1 MNSDPYTP
9 ARIREPALKPAA
21 YPLLAAAF
29 FLTAAKPPEPK
40 PISYRVTPILQKDG
54 TRALDV
60 RMRFRGEPDGE
71 TELFLPSVWAGS
83 SELWRHAKGLE
94 IRGARSLGGTYDKPL
109 ARHRPGARLKVRYRI
124 VSAYSEDPGFA
135 YEKARPMVR
144 PDWFFV
150 HGESMF
156 AVPGDSQERPA
167 RFRWGR
173 LPKGWTAAS
182 DLDHLEGKPTTL
194 ANLVNSVAIGGE
206 KLRVVRRDLRGAP
219 LRVALLGD
227 WQFTADQLADT
238 VTPIIAAED
247 EFWGDRSSPYL
258 VAMAPLGELPAGLS
272 YHGTGRTDGFSI
284 ASTSAFELKQAVR
297 FLAHE
302 NMHGWVPIAL
312 GGMPE
317 EDEARDYW
325 FSEGFNDYLAS
336 KVLLR
341 SRIWTLAEWA
351 ADKNETLLRYGQSPA
366 KTATG
371 AEIAQRFWTDSAVQ
385 QVSYDR
391 GHLLAAKLDSEI
403 AARTGGTQSLET
415 VLQAQRRAA
424 EGSSELAVAL
434 FRKTLRDRTGI
445 DIDPDLERYARR
457 GEILLLPAGLLGD
470 CARLVTE
477 RRKAFT
483 RGYDADATRR
493 GAGVIS
499 GVDREGPAYAAGLR
513 DGMQLVRREAGK
525 IGDASVELAYRVAEG
540 GKERVI
546 SYMPEGKAEFEVQ
559 RVELT
564 ATGPEAQAA
573 CRTRLGG
580 AS

>member
-1 MNSDPYTP
+1 
-9 ARIREPALKPAA
+9 LKPA
-21 YPLLAAAF
+21 YCPLLLAAF
-29 FLTAAKPPEPK
+29 LLTAAKAPEPK
-40 PISYRVTPILQKDG
+40 PISYRVTPVLQKDG
-54 TRALDV
+54 SRALDV
-60 RMRFRGEPDGE
+60 RMRLRGDADGE

-83 SELWRHAKGLE
+83 SELWRHARGLE
-94 IRGARSLGGTYDKPL
+94 IRGAKSLGGTHEKPV
-109 ARHRPGARLKVRYRI
+109 ARHRPNARLKVRYRI

-144 PDWFFV
+144 PEWFFV

-167 RFRWGR
+167 RFRWGK
-173 LPKGWTAAS
+173 LPKGWTVAS
-182 DLDHLEGKPTTL
+182 DLDHLNGKPTTL
-194 ANLVNSVAIGGE
+194 ANLVNSVVIGGS

-238 VTPIIAAED
+238 VTPIVAAED
-247 EFWGDRSSPYL
+247 AFWGDRSSPYL
-258 VAMAPLGELPAGLS
+258 VAMAPLGELPSGLS

-284 ASTSAFELKQAVR
+284 ASTSAFEIKQAVR

-325 FSEGFNDYLAS
+325 FSEGFDDYLAS

-341 SRIWTLAEWA
+341 AGIWSLAEWA
-351 ADKNETLLRYGQSPA
+351 ADKNDTLLRYGQSPA
-366 KTATG
+366 KTADG
-371 AEIAQRFWTDSAVQ
+371 EEIARRFWTDSAVQ

-391 GHLLAAKLDSEI
+391 GHLLATKLDAEI
-403 AARTGGTQSLET
+403 AVRSGGRQSLET
-415 VLQAQRRAA
+415 VLRTQRRAA
-424 EGSSELAVAL
+424 EGSPELAVAL
-434 FRKTLRDRTGI
+434 FRKTLRDETGI
-445 DIDPDLERYARR
+445 NLDPDIERYARR
-457 GEILLLPAGLLGD
+457 GETLLLPAGLLGD
-470 CARLVTE
+470 CGRVVTE

-493 GAGVIS
+493 AAGVIA
-499 GVDREGPAYAAGLR
+499 GVDRDGPAYAAGLR

-525 IGDASVELAYRVAEG
+525 IGDASVELAYRVTQG
-540 GKERVI
+540 GVERVI
-546 SYMPEGKAEFEVQ
+546 RYMPEGKAEFDVQ

-564 ATGPEAQAA
+564 ASGAEAEAV

>member
-1 MNSDPYTP
+1 
-9 ARIREPALKPAA
+9 LKPVAC
-21 YPLLAAAF
+21 PLLAAAF
-29 FLTAAKPPEPK
+29 LLTAAQAPEPK
-40 PISYRVTPILQKDG
+40 PISYRLTPVTQKDG
-54 TRALDV
+54 SRALDI
-60 RMRFRGEPDGE
+60 RMRLRGDADGE

-83 SELWRHAKGLE
+83 SELWRHVKGLE
-94 IRGARSLGGTYDKPL
+94 IRGAKSLGGTYDKPV

-156 AVPGDSQERPA
+156 AAPGGSQDRPA
-167 RFRWGR
+167 RFKWGK
-173 LPKGWTAAS
+173 LPRGWTVAS
-182 DLDHLEGKPTTL
+182 DLDHLKGQPTTL
-194 ANLVNSVAIGGE
+194 ANLINSVAIGGS
-206 KLRVVRRDLRGAP
+206 KLHLVRRDLRGAE

-227 WQFTADQLADT
+227 WNFTPDQLADT
-238 VTPIIAAED
+238 VTPIVAAED
-247 EFWGDRSSPYL
+247 SFWGERSAPFL
-258 VAMAPLGELPAGLS
+258 VAMAPLGELPSGLS
-272 YHGTGRTDGFSI
+272 YTGTGRTDAFSI
-284 ASTSAFELKQAVR
+284 ASTSAFELRQAVR

-302 NMHGWVPIAL
+302 YMHSWVPIAL

-317 EDEARDYW
+317 EDEATDYW
-325 FSEGFNDYLAS
+325 FSEGFNDYLAA

-341 SRIWTLAEWA
+341 AGIWTLADWA

-366 KTATG
+366 KTVGG
-371 AEIAQRFWTDSAVQ
+371 ADIARRFWTDSAVQ

-391 GHLLAAKLDSEI
+391 GHLLATRLDSDI
-403 AARTGGTQSLET
+403 AARSAGKQSLES
-415 VLQAQRRAA
+415 VLRTQRRSA
-424 EGSSELAVAL
+424 EGSPELAVAL
-434 FRKTLRDRTGI
+434 FRKTLRDETGI

-457 GEILLLPAGLLGD
+457 GEPLLLPEDLLGE

-493 GAGVIS
+493 GNGVFA
-499 GVDREGPAYAAGLR
+499 GVDRDGPAYAAGLR
-513 DGMQLVRREAGK
+513 DGMQLVRRESGK
-525 IGDASVELAYRVAEG
+525 IGDASVELAYRITEG
-540 GKERVI
+540 GVERVI
-546 SYMPEGKAEFEVQ
+546 SYMPEGKAEYDVQ
-559 RVELT
+559 RLELT
-564 ATGPEAQAA
+564 AGRPEAEAA

>member
-1 MNSDPYTP
+1 
-9 ARIREPALKPAA
+9 LKPVF
-21 YPLLAAAF
+21 YPLLAAAS
-29 FLTAAKPPEPK
+29 LLLSAARSPEPK
-40 PISYRVTPILQKDG
+40 PVSYRVTPVLQPDG
-54 TRALDV
+54 SRALEV
-60 RMRFRGEPDGE
+60 RMRLRGDADGE

-83 SELWRHAKGLE
+83 SELWRHARGLE
-94 IRGARSLGGTYDKPL
+94 VRGSKSVGGSYDKPV
-109 ARHRPGARLKVRYRI
+109 ARHRPGARLGLRYRI
-124 VSAYSEDPGFA
+124 VSAYAGDPGFA

-150 HGESMF
+150 HGESIF
-156 AVPGDSQERPA
+156 AVPGGGQDRPA
-167 RFRWGR
+167 RFRWGK
-173 LPKGWTAAS
+173 LPRGWTVAS
-182 DLDHLEGKPTTL
+182 DLDHLAGRPTTL
-194 ANLVNSVAIGGE
+194 ANLINSVLIGGA
-206 KLRVVRRDLRGAP
+206 KLRLVRRDLRGAP

-247 EFWGDRSSPYL
+247 MFWGDRSSPYL
-258 VAMAPLGELPAGLS
+258 VAMAPLGELPSGLS
-272 YHGTGRTDGFSI
+272 YHGTGRTDAFSI

-302 NMHGWVPIAL
+302 NMHSWVPIAL

-325 FSEGFNDYLAS
+325 FSEGFNDYLAA

-341 SRIWTLAEWA
+341 AGIWSLAEWA
-351 ADKNETLLRYGQSPA
+351 ADKNDTLLRYAQSPA
-366 KTATG
+366 RTADG
-371 AEIAQRFWTDSAVQ
+371 AEIARRFWTDSAVQ

-403 AARTGGTQSLET
+403 AARSAGKQSLET
-415 VLQAQRRAA
+415 VLRTQRRAA
-424 EGSSELAVAL
+424 EGSPELAVAL
-434 FRKTLRDRTGI
+434 FRKTLRDETGI

-457 GEILLLPAGLLGD
+457 GETLLLPAGLLGD

-493 GAGVIS
+493 GNGIIA

-513 DGMQLVRREAGK
+513 DGMQLVRRESGK
-525 IGDASVELAYRVAEG
+525 IGDASVELAYRVTEG
-540 GKERVI
+540 GVERVI
-546 SYMPEGKAEFEVQ
+546 SYIPEGKAEFDVQ
-559 RVELT
+559 HVELT
-564 ATGPEAQAA
+564 AAAPEAEAV